1 MRGHTLTDRTFWWD
15 RTGSGDAEVDPLRA
29 VIFDLDAIADIE
41 SDGDLAPRSGLI
53 DLVMSLFVAGAWIG
67 VVSSMSRADAEP
79 LVREL
84 IGDGLVE
91 TIVTADDAESTNR
104 TDLYELALW
113 EFGIEPEEALAVVGS
128 SAGLHAASATGLA
141 AVRVSTDYIADD
153 DVSTAAGC
161 RRRHRR
167 WWTARKRVAA

>member
-1 MRGHTLTDRTFWWD
+1 
-15 RTGSGDAEVDPLRA
+15 
-29 VIFDLDAIADIE
+29 
-41 SDGDLAPRSGLI
+41 
-53 DLVMSLFVAGAWIG
+53 MSLFVAGAWVG
-67 VVSSMSRADAEP
+67 VVSSRPREDVEP

-113 EFGIEPEEALAVVGS
+113 EFGIAAEEALAVVGS
-128 SAGLHAASATGLA
+128 RAALHAATATGLA
-141 AVRVSTDYIADD
+141 AVMVTTDYIEDD

-161 RRRHRR
+161 QRRHRR

>member
-1 MRGHTLTDRTFWWD
+1 MRGHTLTQRRFWWD
-15 RTGSGDAEVDPLRA
+15 RTSPGEAEVDPLKA
-29 VIFDLDAIADIE
+29 VIFDLDAVAAIDD
-41 SDGDLAPRSGLI
+41 DGDLAPRAGLI
-53 DLVMSLFVAGAWIG
+53 DLVMSLFVAGAWVG
-67 VVSSMSRADAEP
+67 VVSSRPREDVEP

-113 EFGIEPEEALAVVGS
+113 EFGIAAEEALAVVGS
-128 SAGLHAASATGLA
+128 RAALHAATATGLA
-141 AVRVSTDYIADD
+141 AVMVTTDYIEDD

-161 RRRHRR
+161 QRRHRR